1 MDELSYRPMQPQ
13 DLAKVV
19 ALEQQAFSHPWSL
32 SLYQDALTS
41 YHCWVLEQQQQHV
54 GHGVIQVILDEAH
67 LLNIAVDKRLQGQG
81 LGSQLLAFLMQQA
94 EQLGATQCFLEL
106 RASNQAAYH
115 VYESYGFNEIARRKN
130 YYPAEQGMEDALI
143 MACLLGD

>member
-32 SLYQDALTS
+32 SLYHDALTS